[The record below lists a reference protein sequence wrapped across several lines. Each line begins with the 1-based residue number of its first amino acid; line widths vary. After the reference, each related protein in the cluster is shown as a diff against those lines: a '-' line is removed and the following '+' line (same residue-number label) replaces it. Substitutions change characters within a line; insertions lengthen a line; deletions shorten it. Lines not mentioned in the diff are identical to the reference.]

1 MSLYRSKIMMC
12 SEKFPAGLSVFPK
25 IGSGDA
31 GKDLDP
37 SSKGSHLFVQILRLS
52 QLLQG
57 FPALFFFIPCL
68 IMHQKIKLNLASVHM
83 MIQIHHSG
91 FCTAP
96 VQLPE
101 HMQNPDG
108 LFCLLHLNPSH
119 EPLA

>member
-12 SEKFPAGLSVFPK
+12 REKFPAGFSVFPK
-25 IGSGDA
+25 IGSGEA
-31 GKDLDP
+31 GKDIYP
-37 SSKGSHLFVQILRLS
+37 SSKSSHLFVQILRRS

-57 FPALFFFIPCL
+57 FPAPFFFIPSL
-68 IMHQKIKLNLASVHM
+68 IMNQKIKLNLASVHM

-119 EPLA
+119 EPFA